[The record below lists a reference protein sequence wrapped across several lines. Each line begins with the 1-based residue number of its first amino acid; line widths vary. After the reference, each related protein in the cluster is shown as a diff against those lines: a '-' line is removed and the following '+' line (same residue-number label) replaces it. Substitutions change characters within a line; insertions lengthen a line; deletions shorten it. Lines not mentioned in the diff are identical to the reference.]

1 MRRLLIWSA
10 SVAALLATAC
20 SSAPPASSAIV
31 NHSDAPSVI
40 EALRFT
46 DLRCTGKIHTFSNLG
61 AVANCQ
67 PIASEPGAALSAAAY
82 PDAATAEAQ
91 FKANCSEPGYY
102 FYRKGENW
110 RAAIST
116 SKPPFPRA
124 KALAIAKA
132 LSTDAYYRC
141 QLA

>member
-1 MRRLLIWSA
+1 MRRLFIWSA
-10 SVAALLATAC
+10 SVAALVATAC
-20 SSAPPASSAIV
+20 SSTPPASSAIV
-31 NHSDAPSVI
+31 NHPDAPSVI

-46 DLRCTGKIHTFSNLG
+46 DLRCTGKIHTFSG
-61 AVANCQ
+61 PAVANCE

-91 FKANCSEPGYY
+91 FKANCSDPGYY

-116 SKPPFPRA
+116 TKPPFPRA

-132 LSTDAYYRC
+132 LSTDAYYKC
-141 QLA
+141 GLA

>member
-1 MRRLLIWSA
+1 MRRLLIWLA
-10 SVAALLATAC
+10 SVAALVATAC
-20 SSAPPASSAIV
+20 SSTPPASSTIV
-31 NHSDAPSVI
+31 NHPDAPSVI

-46 DLRCTGKIHTFSNLG
+46 DLRCTGKIHTFSG
-61 AVANCQ
+61 PAVANCQ
-67 PIASEPGAALSAAAY
+67 PIANEPAAALSAAAY

-91 FKANCSEPGYY
+91 FKANCSDPGYY

-116 SKPPFPRA
+116 TKPPFPRA
-124 KALAIAKA
+124 KALAIAAA

-141 QLA
+141 GLA